1 MNLEPF
7 TPLANNKQAL
17 SLFSNLVQ
25 QRYVEV
31 TAITHTYRDSK

>member
-1 MNLEPF
+1 MNLESL
-7 TPLANNKQAL
+7 TLLANNKQAF

-31 TAITHTYRDSK
+31 IAITHTYQDSK